1 MKAITIAV
9 ALAAASAAI
18 AAPHTAKRDLYP
30 ISATDLVA
38 SYYDQT
44 KPETTIV
51 SFKMNDPNTN
61 IDTPCDAA
69 WYVTTRLYYPIFL
82 QKKSRV
88 VLIDTGIGPSAKPE
102 P

>member
-1 MKAITIAV
+1 MKFITIV
-9 ALAAASAAI
+9 TTLAAASTAI

-51 SFKMNDPNTN
+51 SFKMSDPNTN
-61 IDTPCDAA
+61 IDTSCDAA
-69 WYVTTRLYYPIFL
+69 W
-82 QKKSRV
+82 
-88 VLIDTGIGPSAKPE
+88 
-102 P
+102 